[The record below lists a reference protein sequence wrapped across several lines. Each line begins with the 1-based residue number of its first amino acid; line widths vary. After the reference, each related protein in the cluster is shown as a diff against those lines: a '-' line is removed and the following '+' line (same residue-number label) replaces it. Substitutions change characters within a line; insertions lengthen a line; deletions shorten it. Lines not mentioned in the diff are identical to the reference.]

1 DHDTPAFQKAAA
13 ADPAAQDVYVQINDA
28 FSAPGK
34 LREAPPIPLALA
46 ATKDLA
52 LLLRR
57 ESRGTSKGY
66 KDPKVDP
73 FIKHRLESMHIFLNQ
88 YTDPRSKTY
97 GHWGAS
103 VLQTAVGLARGR
115 HCVRTVCKLA
125 RQYIHDREILPINP
139 YGEWKD
145 SLLIDEDLAADI
157 NLHLQEIGNHITSEK
172 LVQYLSQPEVMA
184 KHGITKKISV
194 RTARRYLHALGYRFS
209 EAKKGQYSDGHERED
224 VVCERDTKYIP
235 AIKRLERQMQRFDR
249 DGKEEFGPHREGKQ
263 VIVWYH
269 NESNFYAHDRKV
281 KNWHHKD
288 TAAKFRKKGDGHSLM
303 VADFVSVDFRW

>member
-1 DHDTPAFQKAAA
+1 MPAKVGYLRKRAENFCKGLKRAVQSLSPRKRRKVSETDKENEPAKASTSPSDISILPDVFLALPPLLPAIFPRAIFTPYGSYFHQNTQPDVPVVNSMPSDHDTPAFQKAAA
-13 ADPAAQDVYVQINDA
+13 ADPAAQDV
-28 FSAPGK
+28 
-34 LREAPPIPLALA
+34 
-46 ATKDLA
+46 
-52 LLLRR
+52 

-194 RTARRYLHALGYRFS
+194 SHGRAVLGGQKRPIFRWTERRN
-209 EAKKGQYSDGHERED
+209 
-224 VVCERDTKYIP
+224 VVCERDTK
-235 AIKRLERQMQRFDR
+235 
-249 DGKEEFGPHREGKQ
+249 
-263 VIVWYH
+263 
-269 NESNFYAHDRKV
+269 
-281 KNWHHKD
+281 
-288 TAAKFRKKGDGHSLM
+288 
-303 VADFVSVDFRW
+303 